1 MGGVRGDRG
10 TGSGHPPGA
19 HPAAGG
25 AVPHA
30 ARLAAAVALRPPPP
44 DARRRAPNALPL
56 VAATRA
62 LAPHPPRLLGHTH
75 ARTHGL
81 LRAAG
86 RRGGDRLP
94 GGPARLGGAPVSGT
108 VERGYDVVI
117 IGSGAGGGTV
127 GPELAPPVRNGESI
141 LVLEKGPR
149 FADHEFT
156 GVELEMAEALYEE
169 GGGFLTS
176 DGSMTLAFASAYG
189 GSTVVYTGTSLT
201 APERVIRAWGV
212 PGLDHADLVR
222 RSAKYAERSEEH
234 TSELQSQSNLVCR
247 LLLEKKK

>member
-1 MGGVRGDRG
+1 M
-10 TGSGHPPGA
+10 
-19 HPAAGG
+19 
-25 AVPHA
+25 
-30 ARLAAAVALRPPPP
+30 
-44 DARRRAPNALPL
+44 
-56 VAATRA
+56 
-62 LAPHPPRLLGHTH
+62 
-75 ARTHGL
+75 
-81 LRAAG
+81 
-86 RRGGDRLP
+86 
-94 GGPARLGGAPVSGT
+94 SGT

-127 GPELAPPVRNGESI
+127 AQELAPLVRNGQSI

-201 APERVIRAWGV
+201 APERVIRGWGV
-212 PGLDHADLVR
+212 PGLDHAEDRKSV
-222 RSAKYAERSEEH
+222 
-234 TSELQSQSNLVCR
+234 V
-247 LLLEKKK
+247 

>member
-10 TGSGHPPGA
+10 TGSGRPPGA

-108 VERGYDVVI
+108 VERRYDVVI
-117 IGSGAGGGTV
+117 IGSGAGGGNAAQIA
-127 GPELAPPVRNGESI
+127 APPR
-141 LVLEKGPR
+141 
-149 FADHEFT
+149 AH
-156 GVELEMAEALYEE
+156 
-169 GGGFLTS
+169 GGK
-176 DGSMTLAFASAYG
+176 TLAASK
-189 GSTVVYTGTSLT
+189 
-201 APERVIRAWGV
+201 R
-212 PGLDHADLVR
+212 
-222 RSAKYAERSEEH
+222 
-234 TSELQSQSNLVCR
+234 
-247 LLLEKKK
+247 

>member
-1 MGGVRGDRG
+1 MGGVRGNRG
-10 TGSGHPPGA
+10 TGSGCPPGA
-19 HPAAGG
+19 HAAAGG

-44 DARRRAPNALPL
+44 DVRRRAPNALPP
-56 VAATRA
+56 VAAPRA

-127 GPELAPPVRNGESI
+127 AQKLAPLLRTGAKNLDV
-141 LVLEKGPR
+141 EKGPR
-149 FADHEFT
+149 FADHEIT
-156 GVELEMAEALYEE
+156 GLVLEMAAVLYH
-169 GGGFLTS
+169 GGSPLLTNE
-176 DGSMTLAFASAYG
+176 GSMTLAVAS
-189 GSTVVYTGTSLT
+189 
-201 APERVIRAWGV
+201 
-212 PGLDHADLVR
+212 
-222 RSAKYAERSEEH
+222 
-234 TSELQSQSNLVCR
+234 
-247 LLLEKKK
+247 

>member
-10 TGSGHPPGA
+10 TGSGRPPGA

-44 DARRRAPNALPL
+44 DARRRAPHALPL
-56 VAATRA
+56 VAATRS

-117 IGSGAGGGTV
+117 IGSGAGGGTL
-127 GPELAPPVRNGESI
+127 GQKPAPLLRDRPSI
-141 LVLEKGPR
+141 PRLPRGPR
-149 FADHEFT
+149 FARPRF
-156 GVELEMAEALYEE
+156 
-169 GGGFLTS
+169 
-176 DGSMTLAFASAYG
+176 
-189 GSTVVYTGTSLT
+189 
-201 APERVIRAWGV
+201 
-212 PGLDHADLVR
+212 
-222 RSAKYAERSEEH
+222 
-234 TSELQSQSNLVCR
+234 
-247 LLLEKKK
+247 

>member
-10 TGSGHPPGA
+10 TGSGRPPGA

-44 DARRRAPNALPL
+44 AARRRAPNALPL

-117 IGSGAGGGTV
+117 IGSGAGGGTAA
-127 GPELAPPVRNGESI
+127 PKLAPRVPQ
-141 LVLEKGPR
+141 GPNN
-149 FADHEFT
+149 
-156 GVELEMAEALYEE
+156 
-169 GGGFLTS
+169 
-176 DGSMTLAFASAYG
+176 
-189 GSTVVYTGTSLT
+189 
-201 APERVIRAWGV
+201 P
-212 PGLDHADLVR
+212 LVR
-222 RSAKYAERSEEH
+222 KG
-234 TSELQSQSNLVCR
+234 TR
-247 LLLEKKK
+247 LPGPQVNRVGARK

>member
-1 MGGVRGDRG
+1 MGGVRGNRG
-10 TGSGHPPGA
+10 TGSGCPPGA
-19 HPAAGG
+19 HAAAGG

-56 VAATRA
+56 VAATRS

-117 IGSGAGGGTV
+117 IGSGAGGGALA
-127 GPELAPPVRNGESI
+127 PELAPPRRHGQNI
-141 LVLEKGPR
+141 LLLQKGPR
-149 FADHEFT
+149 
-156 GVELEMAEALYEE
+156 
-169 GGGFLTS
+169 
-176 DGSMTLAFASAYG
+176 LAGHQF
-189 GSTVVYTGTSLT
+189 
-201 APERVIRAWGV
+201 PRV
-212 PGLDHADLVR
+212 H
-222 RSAKYAERSEEH
+222 
-234 TSELQSQSNLVCR
+234 
-247 LLLEKKK
+247 